1 MDNHHGHTGVYAAIA
16 ASTLI
21 TLIGTYIFVQQ
32 PQIDQVG
39 GRANYKLYKEMVNN
53 AKYAENVK
61 SSLESQAKILSGDQ
75 AAPSDNAQQPAA
87 DPKASGSLTQDDI
100 ASITKSAYIRGN
112 KDAQI
117 LWVEYSDLECPFCKR
132 LHDSGAITN
141 IEKKYGNK
149 LAFSFKHYPLP
160 FHPTALPAALN
171 AECVGELG
179 GSTKFYAFVEGIFS
193 KGTPTQDVIDSVLK
207 EIGTDTKK
215 VKACVDAGTFKDKVT
230 ASQNEGSNKFGVNG
244 TPGNVLINT
253 KTGKYEVVSGAQPE
267 ANFDAAI
274 TRLLAE

>member
-21 TLIGTYIFVQQ
+21 SLIGTYIFVQQ

-100 ASITKSAYIRGN
+100 ASITKSTYIRGN

-132 LHDSGAITN
+132 LHDSGAIKN
-141 IEKKYGNK
+141 LEAKYGNK
-149 LAFSFKHYPLP
+149 MAFSFKHYPLP

-179 GSTKFYAFVEGIFS
+179 GSTKYYAFVEGIFS
-193 KGTPTQDVIDSVLK
+193 KGTPTQTEIDGVLK
-207 EIGTDTKK
+207 DIGVDAKK
-215 VKACVDAGTFKDKVT
+215 VQACVESGKFKDKIT